1 MHILYNNTF
10 ISNIKYMYISNAKH
24 IYNINLNHIYIYI
37 NIEYIVVITII
48 LCYTIVQET
57 ERI

>member
-24 IYNINLNHIYIYI
+24 IYNINLNHTYK
-37 NIEYIVVITII
+37 NIGYIVLIIII
-48 LCYTIVQET
+48 LCYNIVQET
-57 ERI
+57 ERMEV